1 MINSQLE
8 TRWTRACGYC
18 FAWSSSVNIRWNGS
32 AKNCSYFDCSVQ
44 HLVGQ
49 LRNNLGV
56 RITDAY
62 ICGQEQD
69 EANIVRSIRAVPE
82 AREGSCDSRRIT
94 YRLPHHGHGGSYV
107 PGQHSGVPIG
117 GPCLVVGGEMLLM
130 GERRKCEGCGRR
142 RHLRSCAALMGQQMP
157 ANCGLGL
164 VNLQ

>member
-1 MINSQLE
+1 MFKQSE
-8 TRWTRACGYC
+8 
-18 FAWSSSVNIRWNGS
+18 S
-32 AKNCSYFDCSVQ
+32 
-44 HLVGQ
+44 
-49 LRNNLGV
+49 
-56 RITDAY
+56 TDTY

-69 EANIVRSIRAVPE
+69 EADIVRSIRAVPE
-82 AREGSCDSRRIT
+82 AREGSCDSRRIM
-94 YRLPHHGHGGSYV
+94 YRLPHRGHGGSYV

-164 VNLQ
+164 VNLQQHLLLSSSSRTCVCSLHLGHVLVEQFRGRDMMSLRG